1 MSRNGCRNLGS
12 GMELCD
18 QTLGAEGLI
27 SAEPSLLYLS
37 EPSASVDRCRFKD
50 MSDGTFAVMLVAGG
64 RKFWVVVVM
73 FDLDI
78 LHPSEMES
86 IAIDEVMEVT
96 VATLPKGLGEY
107 VKGVTAF
114 FLDVLCCWL
123 LVSWLSLARSSGSSC

>member
-1 MSRNGCRNLGS
+1 
-12 GMELCD
+12 
-18 QTLGAEGLI
+18 
-27 SAEPSLLYLS
+27 
-37 EPSASVDRCRFKD
+37 

-64 RKFWVVVVM
+64 KKFWVVVVM

-107 VKGVTAF
+107 V
-114 FLDVLCCWL
+114 
-123 LVSWLSLARSSGSSC
+123 R